1 MHCFHSLQ
9 TVKSCKRKKW
19 SNNSIEDHYPL
30 SFWMSMMFGCM
41 TSSHWL
47 PPSLKPSVYCIA
59 LMRLGRNIKTHPS
72 IVHNLQDILR
82 HEGSVKM
89 SDVNI
94 MKQMRCISNPFFT
107 SERLVGVNYGR
118 HLKRIFRFGQN
129 LKKRTLSIGGR
140 WHSMAIIIKTWER
153 FGQKLADES
162 QHSGNH
168 YSWQFA
174 GKSRTC
180 LSLCVFG
187 GHILH
192 RLECHIYWNSDYKI
206 MLPKV
211 FTCTAYTLHRS
222 NSFSYHLIRAHMWN
236 LTQIGTSDEGLRLA
250 GEQNSADNSNCG
262 RCSGDRGTTESGT

>member
-1 MHCFHSLQ
+1 
-9 TVKSCKRKKW
+9 
-19 SNNSIEDHYPL
+19 
-30 SFWMSMMFGCM
+30 
-41 TSSHWL
+41 
-47 PPSLKPSVYCIA
+47 
-59 LMRLGRNIKTHPS
+59 MRLGRNKKTHPS

-107 SERLVGVNYGR
+107 SERLVGVNYER
-118 HLKRIFRFGQN
+118 HLKRIFRFVQN

-140 WHSMAIIIKTWER
+140 WDSTAIIIKTWER

-180 LSLCVFG
+180 LSFCVFWG
-187 GHILH
+187 ASSTQI
-192 RLECHIYWNSDYKI
+192 RVSYWNSDYKI

-211 FTCTAYTLHRS
+211 FTCTACTQHRS
-222 NSFSYHLIRAHMWN
+222 NSFSSHLIRAHMWN

-250 GEQNSADNSNCG
+250 GEQNSADNSNSG
-262 RCSGDRGTTESGT
+262 RCSEDRSTTDSVWYRD

>member
-1 MHCFHSLQ
+1 
-9 TVKSCKRKKW
+9 
-19 SNNSIEDHYPL
+19 
-30 SFWMSMMFGCM
+30 MFGCM

-59 LMRLGRNIKTHPS
+59 SMRLGRNIKTHPS

-82 HEGSVKM
+82 HRGSVKM

-107 SERLVGVNYGR
+107 SERLVGVNYER
-118 HLKRIFRFGQN
+118 HLKRIFRFVQN

-174 GKSRTC
+174 GKSGTC
-180 LSLCVFG
+180 LSFCVFG
-187 GHILH
+187 GH
-192 RLECHIYWNSDYKI
+192 
-206 MLPKV
+206 LPH
-211 FTCTAYTLHRS
+211 T
-222 NSFSYHLIRAHMWN
+222 
-236 LTQIGTSDEGLRLA
+236 EG
-250 GEQNSADNSNCG
+250 
-262 RCSGDRGTTESGT
+262 

>member
-1 MHCFHSLQ
+1 
-9 TVKSCKRKKW
+9 
-19 SNNSIEDHYPL
+19 
-30 SFWMSMMFGCM
+30 MFGCM

-59 LMRLGRNIKTHPS
+59 SMRLGRNIKTQPS

-82 HEGSVKM
+82 HRGSVKM

-107 SERLVGVNYGR
+107 SERLVGVNYER
-118 HLKRIFRFGQN
+118 HLKRIFRFVQN

-140 WHSMAIIIKTWER
+140 WDSTAIIIKTWER

-187 GHILH
+187 GH
-192 RLECHIYWNSDYKI
+192 
-206 MLPKV
+206 LPH
-211 FTCTAYTLHRS
+211 T
-222 NSFSYHLIRAHMWN
+222 
-236 LTQIGTSDEGLRLA
+236 EG
-250 GEQNSADNSNCG
+250 
-262 RCSGDRGTTESGT
+262 